1 MAPTVKKIKKNKKN
15 FHNLYQ
21 INCTISKIET
31 LMISHLVLTQKG
43 KRDFKLVVI
52 SMGGQAGKE
61 EGASGSQ
68 TSSL

>member
-1 MAPTVKKIKKNKKN
+1 M
-15 FHNLYQ
+15 YQ